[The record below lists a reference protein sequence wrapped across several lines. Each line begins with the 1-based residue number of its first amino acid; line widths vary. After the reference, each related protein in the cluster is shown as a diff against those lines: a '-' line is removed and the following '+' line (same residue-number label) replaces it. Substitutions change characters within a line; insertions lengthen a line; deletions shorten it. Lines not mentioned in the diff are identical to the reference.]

1 MGGEKPEGVLKFLN
15 LIKITRALCFASL
28 REQPDD
34 CASCQQTGMVNILS
48 TIDFIFSSEL
58 LQGGNDAFTVFF
70 FKSISR
76 IIKWSSGNWASG
88 YLRVLKRVFYEMD
101 RVEQKEVETSC
112 CSWLG

>member
-70 FKSISR
+70 LNPSQESL
-76 IIKWSSGNWASG
+76 SGPLATG
-88 YLRVLKRVFYEMD
+88 QVAI
-101 RVEQKEVETSC
+101 
-112 CSWLG
+112 